1 MATYWPRSPDL
12 CAAWRERMS
21 DGLVV
26 LVTGGRKYA
35 NAAALAAVLDT
46 MRIAG
51 LVAGG
56 AQGADTLAENYGL
69 ARGIP
74 VKVYRAQWTKHGRAA
89 GLIRNQQ
96 ELDDGRPDICVACP
110 GGRGTADMVRRAK
123 LAGLTVLY
131 VEPELWALA
140 PAHDGRRGARR

>member
-1 MATYWPRSPDL
+1 
-12 CAAWRERMS
+12 MS
-21 DGLVV
+21 NGLIV
-26 LVTGGRKYA
+26 LVTGGREYA

-56 AQGADTLAENYGL
+56 ARGADALAENYGL

-74 VKVYRAQWTKHGRAA
+74 VKVYRAQWTKYGRGA
-89 GLIRNQQ
+89 GSIRNQQ
-96 ELDDGRPDICVACP
+96 QLDEGRPDLCVACP
-110 GGRGTADMVRRAK
+110 GGSGTADMVRRAK
-123 LAGLTVLY
+123 LAGLTILY

-140 PAHDGRRGARR
+140 PARDGRRGARR